1 MKMELNG
8 LVREVT
14 SPVDIVQMLND
25 GWREIQTIVEGKE
38 AGNDETVQE
47 TQEAVPA
54 VNDGKKNKNKKG
66 GCDGN

>member
-14 SPVDIVQMLND
+14 SPVDIVQMRND
-25 GWREIQTIVEGKE
+25 GWREIQTNVEGKE
-38 AGNDETVQE
+38 AGKDETMQE

-54 VNDGKKNKNKKG
+54 VNDGKKNKNKVRWM
-66 GCDGN
+66 

>member
-25 GWREIQTIVEGKE
+25 GWREIENNVEGKE

-47 TQEAVPA
+47 TQEAVPG
-54 VNDGKKNKNKKG
+54 VTGKKDKNKVRWM
-66 GCDGN
+66 

>member
-25 GWREIQTIVEGKE
+25 GWREIENKVEGKE

-47 TQEAVPA
+47 TVPA

>member
-14 SPVDIVQMLND
+14 SPVDIVQMRND
-25 GWREIQTIVEGKE
+25 GWREVLADFEIERVS
-38 AGNDETVQE
+38 DVETVQE
-47 TQEAVPA
+47 TEKAVPG
-54 VNDGKKNKNKKG
+54 VTGKKNKSKKG

>member
-14 SPVDIVQMLND
+14 SPVDIVQMRND
-25 GWREIQTIVEGKE
+25 GWREIENNVEGKE
-38 AGNDETVQE
+38 AGNDETMQE

-54 VNDGKKNKNKKG
+54 VNDGKKNKNKVRWM
-66 GCDGN
+66 

>member
-1 MKMELNG
+1 MRMELNG

-14 SPVDIVQMLND
+14 SPVDIVQMRND

-47 TQEAVPA
+47 TQEAVPG
-54 VNDGKKNKNKKG
+54 VTGKKNKNKKG